1 MAAIYCWNSK
11 CSFLEIIRIYHNT
24 LPNAFSE
31 WIKALYE
38 AGYVNMRP
46 GMWIWGRICEWALT
60 HFIFHL
66 KWRHRIRQ
74 ESRLP
79 MKTLLRWNIDV
90 RISKSDLTTTRL
102 ETIQRLYLGSTGP
115 NTVRNVYGAVVVAQ
129 LTERLLP
136 IPDHPGSNPV
146 IGNFYWTIYC
156 QLLVEKTK
164 IKRGNW
170 TQDGRPWSTLGAG
183 NEQPYWHC
191 D

>member
-1 MAAIYCWNSK
+1 MQFFGNYSNIPQYLAQCIFGMNQGFVWGRVC
-11 CSFLEIIRIYHNT
+11 E
-24 LPNAFSE
+24 
-31 WIKALYE
+31 YE

-136 IPDHPGSNPV
+136 IPEHPGSNPV
-146 IGNFYWTIYC
+146 IGNFNWTIYC